1 MDQNF
6 PLMKDLI
13 PLLFVRKTI
22 TNRALIKSEKTGKYF
37 RKKCNVGDRMS
48 FWDNYRQ
55 KGMKRIG
62 IGYVLETKDWEID
75 QIPFDINRAKSKESP
90 KKDIDWYEF
99 AWLDGFDYYNKN
111 QICLKTGTNEI
122 ELESQLRKEFKEK
135 IGKYAIWR
143 GKETK
148 NYIIWKNLRIPNFVD
163 FFHNHKKKV
172 KEFRMFHFK
181 GAKIENKKIIDFMEG
196 I

>member
-1 MDQNF
+1 MNQNF

-22 TNRALIKSEKTGKYF
+22 TNRALIKSEKTGEYF
-37 RKKCNVGDRMS
+37 RKKCNVGDRMR
-48 FWDNYRQ
+48 FWDNHRQ
-55 KGMKRIG
+55 KGMKMVG

-75 QIPFDINRAKSKESP
+75 QIPFDINKAKSKKSP

-99 AWLDGFDYYNKN
+99 AWIDGFDYYNKN

-122 ELESQLRKEFKEK
+122 ELESQLMKEFKEK
-135 IGKYAIWR
+135 TGKYAIWR

-148 NYIIWKNLRIPNFVD
+148 NYIIWRNLRIPNFVD
-163 FFHNHKKKV
+163 YFHNHKKKV
-172 KEFRMFHFK
+172 KEFRMFHFRK
-181 GAKIENKKIIDFMEG
+181 AENENKKIIDFMEG
-196 I
+196 N